1 VLSEEGENKKKETR
15 HDAYL
20 HKAFVKLAFQE
31 FTDHVEYF
39 ADNDSSNA
47 PNYVRE
53 LVHEHRYSKRVTVQS
68 RLMLHQLCCRGSANV
83 LIVII

>member
-31 FTDHVEYF
+31 FSDHVEDF

-53 LVHEHRYSKRVTVQS
+53 LVH
-68 RLMLHQLCCRGSANV
+68 
-83 LIVII
+83 